1 MNRSGVSGD
10 VSMQSSEA
18 FQTKVQ
24 TETAQAE
31 TVQTE
36 TAVRD
41 RFFTLLQDLD
51 AIVWEMDLAT
61 WQFTFVSDRAEQI
74 LGYPVQQ
81 WLSEL
86 TFWQDTLLH
95 PKDRVAAFNSAS
107 VPLRK
112 DATTSL
118 SIERSLPMGELSG

>member
-1 MNRSGVSGD
+1 
-10 VSMQSSEA
+10 MQSSEA
-18 FQTKVQ
+18 FQTKVQTETAQAETVQ